1 MKLTERSTFDFD
13 YWRKLAESDPAL
25 FEQKRREEIDKMIEG
40 VPAGEVQDRLQRL
53 QWRVDMERRRCKTA
67 TQSCVRIYSM
77 MWKRV
82 YGDNGLLESLNKLTD
97 CNTPSQ
103 HVEPEEEKA
112 TAEILKFK
120 MGSS

>member
-1 MKLTERSTFDFD
+1 MKLTDRSTFDFD

-25 FEQKRREEIDKMIEG
+25 FEQKRREEIDKMIES

-82 YGDNGLLESLNKLTD
+82 YGDNGLLESLNTLTGSGAS
-97 CNTPSQ
+97 NQ
-103 HVEPEEEKA
+103 RVERVEEKS
-112 TAEILKFK
+112 TADILSFNS
-120 MGSS
+120 GSS